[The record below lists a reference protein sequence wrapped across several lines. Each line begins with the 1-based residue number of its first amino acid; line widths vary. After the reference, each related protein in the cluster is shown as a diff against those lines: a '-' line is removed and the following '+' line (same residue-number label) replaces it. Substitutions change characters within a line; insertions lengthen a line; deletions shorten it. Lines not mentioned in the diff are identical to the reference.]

1 MRQYLYARIFVFINA
16 DVSGTMVIADMD
28 LQSSSHTNRCRIHLK
43 LPELVGGRDG
53 TEMRRL
59 QPGNTKNM
67 TEENPIMLSLRNNA
81 LLT

>member
-1 MRQYLYARIFVFINA
+1 M
-16 DVSGTMVIADMD
+16 
-28 LQSSSHTNRCRIHLK
+28 NRCRIHLK
-43 LPELVGGRDG
+43 LPELGGGRGG

-59 QPGNTKNM
+59 QPGNTENM